1 METTN
6 TIKGK
11 EVIAYKRINRN
22 MRCLDINC
30 GDFKFEIGKT
40 YKTDKAELYTYGFH
54 AFLNPLSTIEYR
66 MTTFSRYFK
75 VLLSGEITECNG
87 FDTELAATEITILEE
102 INIKDL
108 SKITEWW
115 KSENVIDLLNF
126 SDGFARIERGDTL
139 YNFIDKNGKLLLN
152 EWLEW
157 VCDFFEGFAKVQRE
171 DKLYNFIDTQ
181 GKIISNEWFEFVHC
195 FEYGFAD
202 VERTNGECAKIDKN
216 GNIVVRK

>member
-1 METTN
+1 METN

-54 AFLNPLSTIEYR
+54 AYLNPLSAIEYR
-66 MTTFSRYFK
+66 MTTSRYFK
-75 VLLSGEITECNG
+75 VKLSGEITECNG

-115 KSENVIDLLNF
+115 ESENVLDLLYF
-126 SDGFARIERGDTL
+126 SDGLAVVQRSDRK
-139 YNFIDKNGKLLLN
+139 YNCIDKQGKLLLD
-152 EWLEW
+152 EWYEW
-157 VCDFFEGFAKVQRE
+157 VDDFFEGFA
-171 DKLYNFIDTQ
+171 
-181 GKIISNEWFEFVHC
+181 
-195 FEYGFAD
+195 
-202 VERTNGECAKIDKN
+202 
-216 GNIVVRK
+216 IV